1 MHVEQVLALIINNLS
16 ANKHKIMFSWSAIQL
31 WHQSAF
37 DVLLSNKV
45 IIPKPTAT
53 AIQCHGCEYRCNVDV
68 VRHEYPNNIRYYA
81 VCEHPV
87 MHEQMG
93 RLIVPTEQLKQWEVS
108 IKQLAIIISDL
119 LNLSNTVS
127 YKRDQR
133 SITLGT
139 LKSRSVG
146 RKSVVLNVE
155 PLSLVVNQRE
165 LPINE
170 LLYFENNKLALDKVK
185 IDHVLNLKQ
194 LSSVK
199 PYRANI
205 DKKEQ
210 RKANTQA
217 MYQDWQDEYE
227 KLKRKNPNKAN
238 QPKKTKGWYANQI
251 SKMPISQGRTVENI
265 IRNLKS

>member
-16 ANKHKIMFSWSAIQL
+16 ANKHKVMFSWSAIQL
-31 WHQSAF
+31 WQQAAF
-37 DVLLSNKV
+37 DALLANKI

-68 VRHEYPNNIRYYA
+68 VRHEYPNNTRYYA

-93 RLIVPTEQLKQWEVS
+93 RLIVLTEQMKQWEVS

-127 YKRDQR
+127 YKRDQK

-139 LKSRSVG
+139 LKSKSAG

-155 PLSLVVNQRE
+155 PLSLLVNQSQ
-165 LPINE
+165 LPIKE
-170 LLYFENNKLALDKVK
+170 LLYFENNKLALDKEK
-185 IDHVLNLKQ
+185 IDHALNLKQ
-194 LSSVK
+194 SSPVK
-199 PYRANI
+199 AYRPNT
-205 DKKEQ
+205 DKNEQ
-210 RKANTQA
+210 NKANTQA

-227 KLKRKNPNKAN
+227 KLKRKHPNKAN
-238 QPKKTKGWYANQI
+238 QPKKTKGWYAYQI
-251 SKMPISQGRTVENI
+251 SKMPIAQGGSVANI
-265 IRNLKS
+265 TRVLKN